1 MSSRWYATLHV
12 TLSLSGRSEPD
23 VRISRLS

>member
-12 TLSLSGRSEPD
+12 TFGQQRRNEPD